1 MRYVKWTLWAII
13 ASLIFGFLHYTLP
26 QHDIVRIVGTEN
38 RRIDF
43 GENSIFWASPD
54 VGTAAGGNRDVF
66 FIQTVQ
72 PNGKPMVY
80 RNEDTGWGWPPY
92 FKLDS
97 SNTQTEAQSL
107 VSSAENPKWVAIT
120 HYGWRNE
127 FFTIF
132 PNAVA
137 VKQVESPD
145 VTIIPWV
152 NIVLLVLLV
161 LVGLMIRR
169 MWLQFRERTIDPALE
184 DVSETWDAVDAKAD
198 AAREQARGFLGRIG
212 AWLDSWKKKPPRR

>member
-1 MRYVKWTLWAII
+1 MRYVKWTLWLII
-13 ASLIFGFLHYTLP
+13 ATLIFGFLHYTLP

-54 VGTAAGGNRDVF
+54 AGTAATGNRDVR
-66 FIQTVQ
+66 FINTVLT
-72 PNGKPMVY
+72 NGKVMVY

-97 SNTQTEAQSL
+97 SNLQTEAQELTSTTE
-107 VSSAENPKWVAIT
+107 APKWVAIT

-132 PNAVA
+132 PNAVG
-137 VKQVESPD
+137 VRQVEGPD
-145 VTIIPWV
+145 VRIIPWV
-152 NIVLLVLLV
+152 NIILLTIVALIL
-161 LVGLMIRR
+161 LMIRR
-169 MWLQFRERTIDPALE
+169 MWLQFRERTIDPALDE
-184 DVSETWDAVDAKAD
+184 VSETWEEIDAKAD
-198 AAREQARGFLGRIG
+198 AAREQARGVFGRFG
-212 AWLDSWKKKPPRR
+212 AWLDTWKRKPPRR

>member
-1 MRYVKWTLWAII
+1 MKYVKWTFWVLL
-13 ASLIFGFLHYTLP
+13 ASILFGFFHYTLP

-54 VGTAAGGNRDVF
+54 SGTAASGNRDVR
-66 FIQTVQ
+66 FINAVR
-72 PNGKPMVY
+72 PNGKVIVY

-97 SNTQTEAQSL
+97 SNLQTEAQAFTSTD
-107 VSSAENPKWVAIT
+107 ANPKWVSIT

-127 FFTIF
+127 FMTIF
-132 PNAVA
+132 PNAVG
-137 VKQVESPD
+137 VKLVAGPE

-152 NIVLLVLLV
+152 NIIILTFLAFIVF
-161 LVGLMIRR
+161 MIRR
-169 MWLQFRERTIDPALE
+169 MWLQFRERTIDPAVADAG
-184 DVSETWDAVDAKAD
+184 DVLNDLDARAD
-198 AAREQARGFLGRIG
+198 AARAEVRGTWGRFRAWIG
-212 AWLDSWKKKPPRR
+212 TWTGKPKG

>member
-13 ASLIFGFLHYTLP
+13 ATLIFAFLHYTLP

-54 VGTAAGGNRDVF
+54 GGTANSGNRDVR
-66 FIQTVQ
+66 FINAVR
-72 PNGKPMVY
+72 PNGKVIVY

-97 SNTQTEAQSL
+97 SNLQTEAQELTST
-107 VSSAENPKWVAIT
+107 AESPKWVSVT

-137 VKQVESPD
+137 VKQVEGPE

-152 NIVLLVLLV
+152 NIILLSGVALV
-161 LVGLMIRR
+161 VLMIRR
-169 MWLQFRERTIDPALE
+169 MWLQFRERTIDPALD
-184 DVSETWDAVDAKAD
+184 DVAETWDSVDARAD
-198 AAREQARGFLGRIG
+198 AAREQARGFFGRIG
-212 AWLDSWKKKPPRR
+212 AWLDTWKKKPPRR